1 MGRGIMKWSKWSGEQ
16 NMGLPQV
23 RGRWKESAHWSYLIS
38 PTWLSTIIRWSCST
52 TVVTFRKGWRSSKR
66 GLAWPWCTSIH
77 YQAVYGG
84 MKRWCSWWRTAALSI
99 PAWGWS
105 RRAIDVGVDELLA
118 NPPEFGAGLVQNA
131 IDSHVKKAI
140 TGRSEKW
147 EASANLFQYK
157 DAGNNYAAVG
167 SSPRF
172 RVYGVD
178 LGHRRG

>member
-84 MKRWCSWWRTAALSI
+84 MKRWCSWWRTVALSI

-118 NPPEFGAGLVQNA
+118 KNTARQPAGVRGGARA
-131 IDSHVKKAI
+131 ECDRFTRRK
-140 TGRSEKW
+140 
-147 EASANLFQYK
+147 
-157 DAGNNYAAVG
+157 GNHWPFRGVG
-167 SSPRF
+167 GIS
-172 RVYGVD
+172 
-178 LGHRRG
+178 